1 MHAIILGA
9 TLSLIGIETGW
20 RPLPGGGVEY
30 TVQINPREADI
41 LLREKG
47 FSSDLPAHLRDVR
60 VFQVKIGTGVLEQ
73 IDPPKQ
79 RASDTRPTEPFP
91 FSSGTQGKS
100 GKKPWLLGKPVG
112 PPPDAAAEPQRS
124 KRESQRAAGKEE
136 KGLSVLDK
144 ESFFEKKP
152 EGDKRGKGGKTAADE
167 EPEPSGGSWWPLTLV
182 LALLGSFGGNLYLG
196 WITWETRNRYRT
208 LLHRRSETEPEPF
221 VDDFPQ

>member
-1 MHAIILGA
+1 MHAIVLGA

-30 TVQINPREADI
+30 TIQVNPREADI

-47 FSSDLPAHLRDVR
+47 FSSDVPPHLRDVR
-60 VFQVKIGTGVLEQ
+60 VFQVKIGTDVLDQ

-79 RASDTRPTEPFP
+79 RASGTRPAEALPFG
-91 FSSGTQGKS
+91 SGTQGQS
-100 GKKPWLLGKPVG
+100 GKRPWRMGNPTE
-112 PPPDAAAEPQRS
+112 PPPDATAKS
-124 KRESQRAAGKEE
+124 KREIQRAAGEE
-136 KGLSVLDK
+136 GKGLSL
-144 ESFFEKKP
+144 FEKKP
-152 EGDKRGKGGKTAADE
+152 DDDKRGKGGKATAAEDE
-167 EPEPSGGSWWPLTLV
+167 SEPSGGSWWPLTLV

-221 VDDFPQ
+221 IDDFPQ